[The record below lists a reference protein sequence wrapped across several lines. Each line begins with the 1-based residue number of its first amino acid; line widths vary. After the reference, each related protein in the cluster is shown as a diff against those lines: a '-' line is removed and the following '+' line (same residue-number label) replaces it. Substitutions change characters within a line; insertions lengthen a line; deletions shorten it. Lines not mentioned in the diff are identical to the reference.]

1 MWWFRLRQVSALS
14 LCAVSCTCHSLTHES
29 SAQQP
34 TFCTGSG
41 HELAASVCTVPAL
54 ALCDSLAF
62 SASHPR
68 LTQQPPPI
76 TRPSSTAMSYREL
89 RDFTEHMKT
98 LGYPTAVSHAS
109 FRQPN
114 FPLVASCLL
123 FLLRRYDPT
132 LITADDISTQQAR
145 ITFIQSITQLLWS
158 KCNVKL
164 SMKQLYRADG
174 YAVKEM
180 LKLSAVLYAAMA
192 ANTGAATGGGPSGA
206 STSPLAGDGASGVP
220 ASLDAFK
227 AAKSL
232 ATALIDTAD
241 RLSELLGKEGSVRT
255 ARDTAITFVDQL
267 NETTST
273 GSASNSS
280 NNNVE
285 RHIKRQLQLIA
296 DNTAELKALTTATTT
311 DVDKQR
317 TKWERKVQ
325 ERDRLTKRWQALRR
339 VKPAFMEEY
348 EREEKELRLLYS
360 VYVERVRN
368 VRWLEDEMRGMREE
382 EEEERKE
389 RERQRAKVQKR
400 MKEEERRMLRGEGDD
415 DDGSGEEDEEDE
427 GEDDDDEDDG
437 GDRDEKR
444 VYERKD
450 RAGEDDEDDDE
461 EGEGEEDDE
470 EDIDGLDSEDEH
482 KRPTRRPPQ
491 KQPANTAIM
500 KGRDSR
506 APGGAAAASAKG
518 KAGGHKDVDMGSDSD
533 GSAMGDDDYF

>member
-1 MWWFRLRQVSALS
+1 
-14 LCAVSCTCHSLTHES
+14 
-29 SAQQP
+29 
-34 TFCTGSG
+34 
-41 HELAASVCTVPAL
+41 
-54 ALCDSLAF
+54 
-62 SASHPR
+62 
-68 LTQQPPPI
+68 
-76 TRPSSTAMSYREL
+76 MSYREL

-98 LGYPTAVSHAS
+98 LGYPTGLSHAS

-114 FPLVASCLL
+114 FPLVAPCLL

-192 ANTGAATGGGPSGA
+192 ANSSSAASGTGAAVA
-206 STSPLAGDGASGVP
+206 TSPLAGDSASSAP

-241 RLSELLGKEGSVRT
+241 RLSELLGKEATIRI
-255 ARDTAITFVDQL
+255 ARDTAIAFVDQL
-267 NETTST
+267 NETTGGSSSS
-273 GSASNSS
+273 SASSS
-280 NNNVE
+280 NNVE

-296 DNTAELKALTTATTT
+296 DNTAELKSLTAATTA
-311 DVDKQR
+311 DVDKAR
-317 TKWERKVQ
+317 TKHERKVQ
-325 ERDRLTKRWQALRR
+325 ERDRLAKRWQALRR

-348 EREEKELRLLYS
+348 EREEKELRGLYA

-368 VRWLEDEMRGMREE
+368 VRWLEDEMREMREE

-400 MKEEERRMLRGEGDD
+400 MKEEERRMLRGEGDEE
-415 DDGSGEEDEEDE
+415 DGSGEEEEEEEEEEDE
-427 GEDDDDEDDG
+427 DEDEG
-437 GDRDEKR
+437 GHEREEKR
-444 VYERKD
+444 MYERKD
-450 RAGEDDEDDDE
+450 KAGDEDEDEDE
-461 EGEGEEDDE
+461 EGEGEEEDE
-470 EDIDGLDSEDEH
+470 DEDGLDSEDEH

-491 KQPANTAIM
+491 KQPASSAIM
-500 KGRDSR
+500 RGKDTRGSVGGGG
-506 APGGAAAASAKG
+506 GGAAA
-518 KAGGHKDVDMGSDSD
+518 KARRVSNHDVDMNSESE

>member
-1 MWWFRLRQVSALS
+1 
-14 LCAVSCTCHSLTHES
+14 
-29 SAQQP
+29 
-34 TFCTGSG
+34 
-41 HELAASVCTVPAL
+41 
-54 ALCDSLAF
+54 
-62 SASHPR
+62 
-68 LTQQPPPI
+68 
-76 TRPSSTAMSYREL
+76 MSYREL

-98 LGYPTAVSHAS
+98 LGYSTGLSHAS

-192 ANTGAATGGGPSGA
+192 ANSASAATGTAAAA
-206 STSPLAGDGASGVP
+206 STSPLAADGASGAP
-220 ASLDAFK
+220 TSLDTFK

-241 RLSELLGKEGSVRT
+241 RLSELLGREATVRV
-255 ARDTAITFVDQL
+255 ARDTAIAFVDQL
-267 NETTST
+267 NETTGTAS
-273 GSASNSS
+273 SSSNSS
-280 NNNVE
+280 SNNVE

-296 DNTAELKALTTATTT
+296 DNTAELKALTATTT
-311 DVDKQR
+311 ADVDKQ
-317 TKWERKVQ
+317 KLKFERKLQ

-348 EREEKELRLLYS
+348 EREEKELRGLYG

-368 VRWLEDEMRGMREE
+368 VRWLEGEMREMREA

-389 RERQRAKVQKR
+389 RERQRVKVQKR

-415 DDGSGEEDEEDE
+415 DDEGSGEEDEEDE
-427 GEDDDDEDDG
+427 EEDEDD
-437 GDRDEKR
+437 DRDEKR
-444 VYERKD
+444 MYERKD
-450 RAGEDDEDDDE
+450 RAGDEDEDE
-461 EGEGEEDDE
+461 EEDGEGEGDEDEEEDEDE
-470 EDIDGLDSEDEH
+470 LDSENEH
-482 KRPTRRPPQ
+482 KRPARRPPQ
-491 KQPANTAIM
+491 KQPANAAIM
-500 KGRDSR
+500 RGRDNKGGG
-506 APGGAAAASAKG
+506 GGAGGGKGGRQAS
-518 KAGGHKDVDMGSDSD
+518 HNDMDMGSESD

>member
-1 MWWFRLRQVSALS
+1 
-14 LCAVSCTCHSLTHES
+14 
-29 SAQQP
+29 
-34 TFCTGSG
+34 
-41 HELAASVCTVPAL
+41 
-54 ALCDSLAF
+54 
-62 SASHPR
+62 
-68 LTQQPPPI
+68 
-76 TRPSSTAMSYREL
+76 MSYREL

-98 LGYPTAVSHAS
+98 LGYPSSLSHAS

-145 ITFIQSITQLLWS
+145 VTFIQSITQLLWS

-192 ANTGAATGGGPSGA
+192 ANTASAVSGTTAAA
-206 STSPLAGDGASGVP
+206 STSPLAGDAASGVP

-227 AAKSL
+227 AARSL
-232 ATALIDTAD
+232 ATMLIDTAD
-241 RLSELLGKEGSVRT
+241 RLSELLGKEGSVRV
-255 ARDTAITFVDQL
+255 ARDTAIAFVDQL
-267 NETTST
+267 NETSSGST
-273 GSASNSS
+273 ASSSNSS
-280 NNNVE
+280 SNNVE

-296 DNTAELKALTTATTT
+296 DNTSELKQLTTATTS

-317 TKWERKVQ
+317 TKLERKSQ

-348 EREEKELRLLYS
+348 EREEKELRLLYG

-368 VRWLEDEMRGMREE
+368 VRWLEDEMREMRLE

-389 RERQRAKVQKR
+389 RERQRAKLQKR
-400 MKEEERRMLRGEGDD
+400 MKEEERRMLRGEGEEDE
-415 DDGSGEEDEEDE
+415 DDGSGEDDEEDDDE
-427 GEDDDDEDDG
+427 EEDDEEADE
-437 GDRDEKR
+437 RDEKR
-444 VYERKD
+444 MYERKD
-450 RAGEDDEDDDE
+450 RAGDEDDEDEDDE
-461 EGEGEEDDE
+461 EGEGDEEEDEDE
-470 EDIDGLDSEDEH
+470 LDSENEH
-482 KRPTRRPPQ
+482 KRPARRPPQ
-491 KQPANTAIM
+491 KQPASAAIM

-506 APGGAAAASAKG
+506 GGGGGGAGGGGGGKG
-518 KAGGHKDVDMGSDSD
+518 RAVSKADMELGSESD